1 MNANGLAHVVF
12 AGTITEVS
20 LPGATIAVKPSVTY
34 RVITYMVGMCSLRIL
49 HDTRP
54 GRQIG
59 YGFSWD
65 IQSRGSVRND

>member
-1 MNANGLAHVVF
+1 MANKATTTYDDEVYFFLQLGDQRVRFVPVEAF

-54 GRQIG
+54 
-59 YGFSWD
+59 
-65 IQSRGSVRND
+65 